1 MRAFV
6 TGIGIASPAGTG
18 VSEFL
23 KSLKRSVPLI
33 MPLSLFPVAGGL
45 PLPVGQVPCFQP
57 PNGIPRTHA
66 LAEVAAK
73 QALQGCP
80 EPPDAVVVGTTT
92 GGILTTESLLA
103 ADIRDPARY
112 LWHTPGSVGE
122 HLARIA
128 GCRGP
133 VLTVSTACASGTT
146 VMVIALGL
154 IRAGSARRVLA
165 VGADSLCRL
174 TYFGFSLL
182 KLVDPAGARPLDLD
196 RAGMS
201 VGEAAAALLLE
212 AGHEAPVGALCEL
225 RGGGLSCDAYHVTT
239 PDSEGRGAA
248 AAMKRALE
256 DAGVGVDNVDYINLH
271 GTGTPDND
279 AAEGRAV
286 REVFGSNPPLLSSTK
301 GIYGHPLAA
310 SGAVEAVIGVLSIR
324 HGFVPANVGCM
335 NPDPDLGITPL
346 LEVKSRPLDVVLSN
360 SFGFGGNNA
369 CLVVSGPT
377 ADGRSAGL
385 ASLRGFRVLGSACLS
400 GAGLLHETM
409 AALERGDDCRG
420 AAPDTAVSCRLDAA
434 ATRRLKRLP
443 RLALA
448 LAISARED
456 GGDTACS
463 PRSVYFGTGL
473 GALSETYDFLARLF
487 RTGGKFS
494 SPTDFVGS
502 LHNAPAGQAAI
513 QFGSRGANVTV
524 TGTDDSFEEALYCA
538 GHLSRQE
545 DEPILCLAADEA
557 HGVLSPRI
565 DRSTQGDG
573 PVLSDGGGALLLES
587 VDDANR
593 AHLFPTFL
601 GFPVRGLEVIQ
612 HLVRALGGAAR
623 ICEQFGGVMV
633 GIPWA
638 VRDTANEQLSCF
650 LAETGFPGLVVDYRR
665 VLGQYATV
673 SATACVL
680 GLHFVRNGRIP
691 AVLGGS
697 AENSLGGKG
706 ILLLGLGTKVSAMA
720 VHR

>member
-23 KSLKRSVPLI
+23 ESLKNSVPLI
-33 MPLSLFPVAGGL
+33 TPLNLFPVAGSP
-45 PLPVGQVPCFQP
+45 PLPVGQVPSFQP
-57 PNGIPRTHA
+57 RNSVPRTHA

-92 GGILTTESLLA
+92 GGIHTTESLLA

-122 HLARIA
+122 HIARTA
-128 GCRGP
+128 GCQGP
-133 VLTVSTACASGTT
+133 VLTISTACASGTT
-146 VMVIALGL
+146 VMVIAMRL
-154 IRAGSARRVLA
+154 IRTGSARRVLA
-165 VGADSLCRL
+165 LGADSLCRL

-182 KLVDPAGARPLDLD
+182 KLVDPAGARPLDRD
-196 RAGMS
+196 RGGMS

-212 AGHEAPVGALCEL
+212 AGHEAPAGALCEL
-225 RGGGLSCDAYHVTT
+225 RGGGLSCDAYHVTA

-256 DAGVGVDNVDYINLH
+256 DAGTGVDRVEYINLH
-271 GTGTPDND
+271 GTGTSDND
-279 AAEGRAV
+279 IAEARAV
-286 REVFGSNPPLLSSTK
+286 REVFGSNTPLLSSTK
-301 GIYGHPLAA
+301 GIYGHPLAG
-310 SGAVEAVIGVLSIR
+310 SGAVEAVTGVLGIR
-324 HGFVPANVGCM
+324 HGFVPANVGCV
-335 NPDPDLGITPL
+335 NPDPDLGISPL
-346 LEVKSRPLDVVLSN
+346 LEMKSRPLDVVLSN

-377 ADGRSAGL
+377 ADRPSVGS
-385 ASLRGFRVLGSACLS
+385 ASLRGFRVLGSACLT
-400 GAGLLHETM
+400 GAGPLHETM
-409 AALERGDDCRG
+409 TALERGDDCRG
-420 AAPDTAVSCRLDAA
+420 AVPDTAVSCRLDAA
-434 ATRRLKRLP
+434 ATRRMKRLP

-456 GGDTACS
+456 GGETTSS
-463 PRSVYFGTGL
+463 PHSVYFGTGL

-487 RTGGKFS
+487 KTGNKFS
-494 SPTDFVGS
+494 SPSDFVGS
-502 LHNAPAGQAAI
+502 LHNAPAGQAALH
-513 QFGSRGANVTV
+513 FESRGANVTA

-557 HGVLSPRI
+557 HAVLSPRI
-565 DRSTQGDG
+565 DRSTQGDE
-573 PVLSDGGGALLLES
+573 PALSDGGGALLIES
-587 VDDANR
+587 VDDTDR
-593 AHLFPTFL
+593 AHLFPAFL
-601 GFPVRGLEVIQ
+601 GFPSQGLEVIQ
-612 HLVRALGGAAR
+612 HLVRALGGAEK

-638 VRDTANEQLSCF
+638 VQDTANEQLSC
-650 LAETGFPGLVVDYRR
+650 LLDQTGFHGPVVEYRR
-665 VLGQYATV
+665 VLGQYGAV

-680 GLHFVRNGRIP
+680 ALHFVRNGRIP
-691 AVLGGS
+691 AVFGGG
-697 AENSLGGKG
+697 AENSLGGKDL
-706 ILLLGLGTKVSAMA
+706 LLLGLGTKVSAVA
-720 VHR
+720 VRR